1 MSEITI
7 NTSQNV
13 NIIFNTASIGER
25 MIAFGIDMV
34 IKAAY
39 LFSIYFLIDLFN
51 INFMGTDL
59 EWLAFIIILMSPL
72 IFYTLVSELLMEG
85 QTIGKRIMKIK
96 VIKIDGYQA
105 YFSDYLLR
113 WFFRLIDVY
122 SNGGAIGLITMIS
135 SKYNQRLGDLSTG
148 TAVISLKNKVNIS
161 HTILQEIADDY
172 IPAFPQVLALSDHDI
187 NIIKTHYQN
196 AITHNDMIVIQ
207 KLANKIQS
215 VMKLDDRY
223 IPMKPNEFIQKILQD
238 YNHFTGKE

>member
-51 INFMGTDL
+51 ISSMGTDL

-161 HTILQEIADDY
+161 HTILQEIANDY
-172 IPAFPQVLALSDHDI
+172 IPTFPQVLALSDHDI

-196 AITHNDMIVIQ
+196 AIAHNDMVVIQ

-215 VMKLDDRY
+215 VMKLDSRH
-223 IPMKPNEFIQKILQD
+223 IPMNLNEFIQKILQD